1 MVDLARATRSERLAR
16 RASGRGPVREFLTF
30 VLGADVFGV
39 ELARVKEILSP
50 PPITPVPRAPVE
62 VVGVCSV
69 RGLLVTVVD
78 LRVRLKLEARP
89 NTRRTRILLAVAQS
103 GEAVGLWVDE
113 VLQVVRLSEADMEL
127 ATAGVGTEVSE
138 YVLGVGRPQGEFIV
152 LLDLNA
158 LVMG

>member
-1 MVDLARATRSERLAR
+1 MVDLVRTRSERLAR
-16 RASGRGPVREFLTF
+16 RGSGRGPVREFLTF
-30 VLGADVFGV
+30 VLGSDVFGV

-50 PPITPVPRAPVE
+50 PPITPVPRAPSE

-78 LRVRLKLEARP
+78 LRIRLKLEVRP
-89 NTRRTRILLAVAQS
+89 DTRRTRILLATTSS

-113 VLQVVRLSEADMEL
+113 VLQVVRLAETDMEL
-127 ATAGVGTEVSE
+127 ATAGIGTEVSE

-152 LLDLNA
+152 LLDLSA
-158 LVMG
+158 LVTG

>member
-1 MVDLARATRSERLAR
+1 MADLVRARGERLAR

-30 VLGADVFGV
+30 VLGSDVFGV
-39 ELARVKEILSP
+39 ELARVKEILTP
-50 PPITPVPRAPVE
+50 PPITPVPRAPIE

-78 LRVRLKLEARP
+78 LRIRLKLEARP
-89 NTRRTRILLAVAQS
+89 NTRRTRILLATASS

-113 VLQVVRLSEADMEL
+113 VSQVVRLAEADMEL
-127 ATAGVGTEVSE
+127 ATTGIGTEVSE

-152 LLDLNA
+152 LLDLAA
-158 LVMG
+158 LVTG